1 MTKSSFAILAAAI
14 LLAPSLASAQF
25 VDSKGNKT
33 GKARHDIAK
42 RCAVSAG
49 IPIHA
54 DGSWNE
60 GSPEAL
66 AKYRACKAKNNI
78 SGKWTRGR
86 LSWRPLSFK
95 RATVSPFGT

>member
-1 MTKSSFAILAAAI
+1 MKKSQCLFLIASVVVLVPSIAFA
-14 LLAPSLASAQF
+14 QN

-33 GKARHDIAK
+33 SKTRHDIAK

-49 IPIHA
+49 MPIHA
-54 DGSWNE
+54 DGSWLE

-78 SGKWTRGR
+78 S
-86 LSWRPLSFK
+86 
-95 RATVSPFGT
+95 